1 MSEKHIVVFGL
12 GYVGLSNAVLLAQ
25 HNRVTAIDIDASRVE
40 KINRRV
46 SPIVDKE
53 ISEFLQKSD
62 LNLTATMNRDT
73 AFGADYIIVAT
84 PTNYDENT
92 DYFDTSSVQS
102 VIDFVNAPFL
112 SKSVSTSSKPL
123 IIVKSTIP
131 VGFIQS
137 QIDRGYDN
145 VVFMPEFLREGQALY
160 DNLHPSRI
168 VIGERSDRAREVAQ
182 LYQEAAWDENIPVL
196 LTGPSEAESVKLF
209 ANTYLAMRVAY
220 INEIDTFAQT
230 HGLNTQE
237 ILDGVSLDP
246 RIGTHYCNPSF
257 GYGGYCLPKDTKQL
271 LANYKD
277 VPQNLIKAIVDANVT
292 RLDWVVNQIL
302 AKSPKTVGLYRLIMK
317 TGSDNF
323 RASAMQEILKRLKK
337 HEDVEVVIYEPTWT
351 QSSFDGVEVV
361 NDLVDFKKRSQVIC
375 ANRIDQ
381 QLTDVQEKVLTRDV
395 YHNN

>member
-1 MSEKHIVVFGL
+1 MSKKHIVVFGL

-25 HNRVTAIDIDASRVE
+25 HHRVTAIDIDASRVE

-53 ISEFLQKSD
+53 ISEFLHKSD
-62 LNLTATMNRDT
+62 LNLTATLDRDI
-73 AFGADYIIVAT
+73 AFDADYVIIAT
-84 PTNYDENT
+84 PTNYDEDT
-92 DYFDTSSVQS
+92 HYFDTSSVQS
-102 VIDFVNAPFL
+102 VIDFVNAPPPIEG
-112 SKSVSTSSKPL
+112 VRNSSRPL

-145 VVFMPEFLREGQALY
+145 VVFMPEFLREGRALY

-182 LYQEAAWDENIPVL
+182 LYQEAAWEEKIPVV

-230 HGLNTQE
+230 HGFNIKE
-237 ILDGVSLDP
+237 ILDGISLDP

-271 LANYKD
+271 LANYQD
-277 VPQNLIKAIVDANVT
+277 VPQNLIKAIVDSNVT

-302 AKSPKTVGLYRLIMK
+302 VKKPKVVGLYRLIMK

-337 HEDVEVVIYEPTWT
+337 HESVEVIIYEPTWT
-351 QSSFDGVEVV
+351 QSTFDGVEVV
-361 NDLVDFKKRSQVIC
+361 NDLVDFKRRSQVIC
-375 ANRIDQ
+375 ANRFDQ
-381 QLTDVQEKVLTRDV
+381 QLTDVKEKVLTRDV